1 MAIFPSRQWVEE
13 VLKKAEASEEYKEA
27 AKDWEGDFLCII
39 HCDEAFL
46 ADLAR
51 KEVMEGFLTFMDMMP
66 AEGVKKYRGTPLGT
80 VMEEKLGAS
89 LDTPAAQWDA
99 AAMAQKVSALT
110 ADDVAGASLY
120 FWADFWHGAVRTMTA
135 VAPGEHDD
143 AAFKLIGKYSVWKML
158 VSGQQDTMRLV
169 MSNRLQLEGDLQYVM
184 KRMKGIVA
192 LSSEVLSA
200 VPID

>member
-1 MAIFPSRQWVEE
+1 
-13 VLKKAEASEEYKEA
+13 
-27 AKDWEGDFLCII
+27 
-39 HCDEAFL
+39 
-46 ADLAR
+46 
-51 KEVMEGFLTFMDMMP
+51 
-66 AEGVKKYRGTPLGT
+66 
-80 VMEEKLGAS
+80 
-89 LDTPAAQWDA
+89 
-99 AAMAQKVSALT
+99 
-110 ADDVAGASLY
+110 
-120 FWADFWHGAVRTMTA
+120 VRTMTA

-143 AAFKLIGKYSVWKML
+143 AAFKLIGKYSAWKML